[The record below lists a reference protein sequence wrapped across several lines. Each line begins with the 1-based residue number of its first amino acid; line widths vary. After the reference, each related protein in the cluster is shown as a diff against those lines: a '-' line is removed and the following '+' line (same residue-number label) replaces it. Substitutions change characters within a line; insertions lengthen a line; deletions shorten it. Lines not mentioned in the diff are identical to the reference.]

1 MAKKK
6 ALKCAGKTKSG
17 KRCSNF
23 ASGKSKFCNAHK
35 KK

>member
-1 MAKKK
+1 MASKKPV
-6 ALKCAGKTKSG
+6 KCAGKTKSG
-17 KRCSNF
+17 KKCSNF